1 MLSVKQ
7 LETDAGESW
16 KRKKDN
22 KTFKN
27 QTVQQ
32 INVNNISD
40 SIKLHS
46 EAPTS
51 K

>member
-1 MLSVKQ
+1 MSSVKQ
-7 LETDAGESW
+7 LETDAGENW

-32 INVNNISD
+32 IKETNKSD
-40 SIKLHS
+40 TYQT
-46 EAPTS
+46 AQ
-51 K
+51 